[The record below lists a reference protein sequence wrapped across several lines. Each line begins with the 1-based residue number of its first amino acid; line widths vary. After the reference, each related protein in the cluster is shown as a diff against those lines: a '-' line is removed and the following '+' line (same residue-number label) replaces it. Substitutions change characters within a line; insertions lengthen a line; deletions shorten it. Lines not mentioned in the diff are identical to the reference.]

1 MENKSFWLLVFQS
14 LTPSFGFWVAKGFWL
29 SALQILVPNF
39 GALKVFFFR
48 RSKVQH

>member
-1 MENKSFWLLVFQS
+1 LAFGVPKLNTKLWL
-14 LTPSFGFWVAKGFWL
+14 WVAKGFWL

-39 GALKVFFFR
+39 GVLKVFFFQ